1 MKNKENNSFFEPNL
15 QPDQLAQ
22 QESQVFNS
30 KRDLETESAEGEHD
44 RFQKFR
50 CTVNCIAIWMLY
62 LFAVL
67 FVVGVV
73 TIAWHLMTPE
83 QYHYLSPEQV
93 DKLHTIVGSALFSSI
108 ATNYIKNRV
117 Q

>member
-1 MKNKENNSFFEPNL
+1 MKKENNSVFEPNF
-15 QPDQLAQ
+15 QPDQLAH

-50 CTVNCIAIWMLY
+50 GAVNCIAIWMLY
-62 LFAVL
+62 LFAIL
-67 FVVGVV
+67 FLVGVV
-73 TIAWHLMTPE
+73 TIAWHLLSPE
-83 QYHYLSPEQV
+83 LYHYLSLEQL